1 MSLDLLQRYGPN
13 LLEGLVVTF
22 ELVAISLVLGAMLA
36 VPIAAARLSRN
47 RAVAAFAFA
56 YVYFFRGTPL
66 IAQLFLIYYGAGQ
79 FVDFFRSVG
88 LWWFF
93 RDAFNCAVLAFTLNT
108 AAYQAEIFRGAVRS
122 VPPGQWEAAQ
132 ALGLHWVPTLW
143 KVVFPQAAMVA
154 LRPLGNELILLIKA
168 SAIASIVTVLDL
180 MGETRR
186 AFSRSYDMTIYLYAA
201 VLYLILVEAIRR
213 IWNRLDARLTRHLRV
228 RDVPRAQAK
237 RADLAAEAH

>member
-1 MSLDLLQRYGPN
+1 LQ
-13 LLEGLVVTF
+13 
-22 ELVAISLVLGAMLA
+22 LVALSLVLGAILA
-36 VPIAAARLSRN
+36 VPIAAARLSQN
-47 RAVAAFAFA
+47 RIVGGFAFA

-79 FVDFFRSVG
+79 FVDTFRAVG

-122 VPPGQWEAAQ
+122 VPEGQWEASR
-132 ALGLHWVPTLW
+132 ALGLHWAPMLW
-143 KVVFPQAAMVA
+143 KVIFPQAAMVA

-186 AFSRSYDMTIYLYAA
+186 AFSRSYDLTIYLYAA
-201 VLYLILVEAIRR
+201 VLYLIMVETIRR
-213 IWNRLDARLTRHLRV
+213 IWNRLEARLTRHQRS
-228 RDVPRAQAK
+228 RGAPAPAK
-237 RADLAAEAH
+237 TADLAAMAH